1 MLLLAVT
8 DEPLRD
14 KEKEAKGMEALE
26 AALRDVVLDLIKAMT
41 LGGMAPVQ
49 ALCDNVAK
57 WLPSEVEQAT
67 KRIAEYLKAKQGD
80 PATPPAR
87 HAHLL
92 RPLDVLNTVTEA
104 EGTGMGLPNTDDEPE
119 STGDTAAAAA
129 ATASGETAGAVVL
142 TG

>member
-1 MLLLAVT
+1 MASDDLKLPRMVSDDLGLPPSFRYLVEAGTLVHALAARIDKKQAAQLGTAATAEQATALGAFLEREVVSDIVMLLLAAT

-57 WLPSEVEQAT
+57 WLPSEVHC
-67 KRIAEYLKAKQGD
+67 L
-80 PATPPAR
+80 
-87 HAHLL
+87 
-92 RPLDVLNTVTEA
+92 
-104 EGTGMGLPNTDDEPE
+104 
-119 STGDTAAAAA
+119 
-129 ATASGETAGAVVL
+129 
-142 TG
+142 

>member
-1 MLLLAVT
+1 MVSDDLGLPPSFRYLVEAGTLVHALAARIDKKQAAQLDAAATAEQATALGAFLEQEVVSDIVMLLLAAT

-57 WLPSEVEQAT
+57 WLPSEVHC
-67 KRIAEYLKAKQGD
+67 L
-80 PATPPAR
+80 
-87 HAHLL
+87 
-92 RPLDVLNTVTEA
+92 
-104 EGTGMGLPNTDDEPE
+104 
-119 STGDTAAAAA
+119 
-129 ATASGETAGAVVL
+129 
-142 TG
+142 

>member
-1 MLLLAVT
+1 MVSDDLGLPPSFRYLVEAGTLLHALAARIDKKQAAQLGAAATAEQATALGAFHEREVVSDIVMLLLAAT

-57 WLPSEVEQAT
+57 WLPS
-67 KRIAEYLKAKQGD
+67 
-80 PATPPAR
+80 
-87 HAHLL
+87 
-92 RPLDVLNTVTEA
+92 
-104 EGTGMGLPNTDDEPE
+104 
-119 STGDTAAAAA
+119 
-129 ATASGETAGAVVL
+129 VVL
-142 TG
+142 CL

>member
-1 MLLLAVT
+1 MASDDLGLSPSFRYLVEAGTLVHALAARIDKKQAAQLDATATAEQATALGAFLEQEVVSDIVMLLLAAT

-57 WLPSEVEQAT
+57 WLPSEVHC
-67 KRIAEYLKAKQGD
+67 L
-80 PATPPAR
+80 
-87 HAHLL
+87 
-92 RPLDVLNTVTEA
+92 
-104 EGTGMGLPNTDDEPE
+104 
-119 STGDTAAAAA
+119 
-129 ATASGETAGAVVL
+129 
-142 TG
+142 

>member
-1 MLLLAVT
+1 MHALAARIDKKQAAQLGTAATAEQATALGAFLEREVVSDIVMLLLAAT

-57 WLPSEVEQAT
+57 WLPSEVHC
-67 KRIAEYLKAKQGD
+67 L
-80 PATPPAR
+80 
-87 HAHLL
+87 
-92 RPLDVLNTVTEA
+92 
-104 EGTGMGLPNTDDEPE
+104 
-119 STGDTAAAAA
+119 
-129 ATASGETAGAVVL
+129 
-142 TG
+142 